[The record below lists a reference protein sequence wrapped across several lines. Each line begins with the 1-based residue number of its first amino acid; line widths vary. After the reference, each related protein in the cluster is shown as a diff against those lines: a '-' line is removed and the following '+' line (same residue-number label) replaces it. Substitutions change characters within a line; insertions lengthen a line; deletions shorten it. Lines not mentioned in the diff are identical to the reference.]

1 MTTLLIL
8 FGCLVAGALLNAYFA
23 KAAVLTSVARTWV
36 IYVALP
42 AVILKEIPVMSFGSD
57 TWLALLGGLWVFGGS
72 VVFLW
77 SCGKWLG
84 WSRATIACLILT
96 AGLGNTSFVGLP
108 AIRLLVGE
116 IGIGPALVFDQVGSF
131 LPLAIGGAL
140 AVSWGQGENVDW
152 WNVLKK
158 LATFPPT
165 LALGAALVLGADML
179 SPVLPALSLAAK
191 TLSPVAL
198 LAVGLSTSMTRI
210 SNIRELG
217 LGLVWKLLLAP
228 LGVLGLAHALGTGD
242 LWTQTTVLQAGM
254 APMVTGGIVAA
265 SAGLEPALASR
276 MVVVGL
282 FISVLTLPLWNLLL
296 G

>member
-1 MTTLLIL
+1 MSMLLIL
-8 FGCLVAGALLNAYFA
+8 FGCLVVGALLNAFYSR
-23 KAAVLTSVARTWV
+23 AATLTSVARTWV

-42 AVILKEIPVMSFGSD
+42 AVILKEIPLMQFGPD
-57 TWLALLGGLWVFGGS
+57 TWLALFGGLWVFCGAA
-72 VVFLW
+72 VFFW
-77 SCGKWLG
+77 GCGKLSG

-108 AIRLLVGE
+108 AIRILVGE
-116 IGIGPALVFDQVGSF
+116 HGIGPALVFDQVGSF
-131 LPLAIGGAL
+131 LPLAVGGAL
-140 AVSWGQGENVDW
+140 CVAWGQGENVDW

-165 LALGAALVLGADML
+165 LALAAALALNSEIIA
-179 SPVLPALSLAAK
+179 PALPALTLVSK

-198 LAVGLSTSMTRI
+198 LAVGLSTSLSRI
-210 SNIRELG
+210 VKVRELG
-217 LGLVWKLLLAP
+217 LGLVWKLILAP
-228 LGVLGLAHALGTGD
+228 LGVLGLAQALGTGD

-265 SAGLEPALASR
+265 SAGLEPELASR

-282 FISVLTLPLWNLLL
+282 FVSVVTLPLWNLVL